1 MSASA
6 TMNHDFA
13 VGNEVMHHVL
23 AASGEGEEQSFLPYS
38 QIHRP
43 QGSALELVQG
53 ILLSLD
59 ICAYKQS

>member
-23 AASGEGEEQSFLPYS
+23 AASEEGEEQSSYPTARYTDHKAVL
-38 QIHRP
+38 
-43 QGSALELVQG
+43 
-53 ILLSLD
+53 
-59 ICAYKQS
+59 